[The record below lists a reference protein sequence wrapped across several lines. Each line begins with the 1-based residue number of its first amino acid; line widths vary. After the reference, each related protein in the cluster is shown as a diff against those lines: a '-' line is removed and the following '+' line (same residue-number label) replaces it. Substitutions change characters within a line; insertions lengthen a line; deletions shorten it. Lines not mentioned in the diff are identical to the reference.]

1 MPAVSPARLHGHA
14 ACYAAVRW
22 LISVPPLMTE
32 RLTMWKKCIFCLAAL
47 MSVAL
52 TGCNTVQGAGQ
63 DISSAGRSISNE
75 AQEHKHY

>member
-1 MPAVSPARLHGHA
+1 MPAVSQAVLHGHA
-14 ACYAAVRW
+14 ACYGAVGW
-22 LISVPPLMTE
+22 LIFVLPLMTE

-52 TGCNTVQGAGQ
+52 TGCNTVSGAGQ
-63 DISSAGRSISNE
+63 DISSAGRSLSNE